1 MSVQIRKSAPMLGVM
16 AGALALALAACG
28 GSSPAPAANTGGSSQ
43 APGGGNRTGGG
54 APPGVF
60 GSIAAMSGQTL
71 QVQNP
76 QSGQTA
82 VTYDGSTKIT
92 NSVTGALSDV
102 TNGECV
108 TVNGTSSGQ
117 GKPVAATAVTI
128 TQAGANGCSFGNG
141 GQRPSGSNVP
151 RPSGSNR
158 PRPSGSPNPSA
169 GNNPAG
175 GPRAFGAVTAVSA
188 TGFTVHSTFGTTTS
202 DVTVTVT
209 SATTYT
215 KTVTADASVLV
226 VGACVAAQGKADD
239 TGAVAATSIAVSKAG
254 PNGCT
259 GGFRGGAGGFGGGR
273 GGGGGG
279 QGGNNGGGTGG
290 GNG

>member
-1 MSVQIRKSAPMLGVM
+1 MPVQIRKAALGVL
-16 AGALALALAACG
+16 AGAMAFTLAACG
-28 GSSPAPAANTGGSSQ
+28 GSSPAANPTTAPSGSNRN
-43 APGGGNRTGGG
+43 GGGP
-54 APPGVF
+54 PPGVF
-60 GSIAAMSGQTL
+60 GSIAAISGQTL

-92 NSVTGALSDV
+92 NSVAGTLADV
-102 TNGECV
+102 TSGACV
-108 TVNGTSSGQ
+108 SVVGTSSGEGQ
-117 GKPVAATAVTI
+117 PVGATAVTI
-128 TQAGANGCSFGNG
+128 TQAGANGCSFG
-141 GQRPSGSNVP
+141 GQRPSGSNTP

-158 PRPSGSPNPSA
+158 PRPSGSNGPRPST

-188 TGFTVHSTFGTTTS
+188 SGFTVHSTFGANAT

-215 KTVTADASVLV
+215 KTVSADPAALV

-239 TGAVAATSIAVSKAG
+239 TGAVVATSIAVSKAG

-259 GGFRGGAGGFGGGR
+259 GGFRGGGR
-273 GGGGGG
+273 GNG
-279 QGGNNGGGTGG
+279 NGGGTGNGG
-290 GNG
+290 GNGNG

>member
-1 MSVQIRKSAPMLGVM
+1 MSVQIRKAAALGLM
-16 AGALALALAACG
+16 AGALAFTLAACG
-28 GSSPAPAANTGGSSQ
+28 GSSPTPAANNS
-43 APGGGNRTGGG
+43 GGGQPSGANGPGGG

-60 GSIAAMSGQTL
+60 GSIAAISGQTL

-82 VTYDGSTKIT
+82 VSYDGSTKIT
-92 NSVTGALSDV
+92 NSVAGALADVTTGA
-102 TNGECV
+102 CV

-117 GKPVAATAVTI
+117 GQPVSATAVTI
-128 TQAGANGCSFGNG
+128 TAAGSSGCSFGNG
-141 GQRPSGSNVP
+141 GARPSGSNTP

-158 PRPSGSPNPSA
+158 PRPSGSNAPRPST

-175 GPRAFGAVTAVSA
+175 GPRAFGAVTALSA
-188 TGFTVHSTFGTTTS
+188 NGFTVHSTFGTNATDTT
-202 DVTVTVT
+202 VNVT

-239 TGAVAATSIAVSKAG
+239 TGAVAATAIAVSKAG

-259 GGFRGGAGGFGGGR
+259 GGFRGGAGGR
-273 GGGGGG
+273 GG
-279 QGGNNGGGTGG
+279 NGGGTGG

>member
-1 MSVQIRKSAPMLGVM
+1 MSVQIRKAAFGVL
-16 AGALALALAACG
+16 AGALAFTLAACG
-28 GSSPAPAANTGGSSQ
+28 GSSPAAPTGNAGNNQ
-43 APGGGNRTGGG
+43 APGGGNRNGG

-60 GSIAAMSGQTL
+60 GSIAAVSGQTL

-92 NSVTGALSDV
+92 NSVAGTLADV
-102 TNGECV
+102 TSGACV
-108 TVNGTSSGQ
+108 SVVGTSSGEGQ
-117 GKPVAATAVTI
+117 PVGATAVTI

-141 GQRPSGSNVP
+141 GQRPSGSNSP
-151 RPSGSNR
+151 RPSNR
-158 PRPSGSPNPSA
+158 PRPSGSNGPRPST

-188 TGFTVHSTFGTTTS
+188 TGFTVHSTFGANAT
-202 DVTVTVT
+202 DVTVNVT

-215 KTVTADASVLV
+215 KTVSADPSVLV

-259 GGFRGGAGGFGGGR
+259 GGFRGGFGGGR
-273 GGGGGG
+273 G
-279 QGGNNGGGTGG
+279 NGGG
-290 GNG
+290 GNGGGNGNG

>member
-1 MSVQIRKSAPMLGVM
+1 MSVQIRKTAPVLGVI

-28 GSSPAPAANTGGSSQ
+28 GSSPTSAANTGGNQ

-60 GSIAAMSGQTL
+60 GSIAAISGQTL

-82 VTYDGSTKIT
+82 VSYDGSTKIT
-92 NSVTGALSDV
+92 NSVAGTLADV
-102 TNGECV
+102 TSGACV

-117 GKPVAATAVTI
+117 GQPVSATAVTI
-128 TQAGANGCSFGNG
+128 TQAGSNGCSF
-141 GQRPSGSNVP
+141 GQRPSGSNAP

-158 PRPSGSPNPSA
+158 PRPSGSNGPRPST

-188 TGFTVHSTFGTTTS
+188 TGFTVHSTFGTNAT
-202 DVTVTVT
+202 DVTVNVT

-215 KTVTADASVLV
+215 KTVTADPSVLV

-239 TGAVAATSIAVSKAG
+239 TGAVAATSIEVSKAG

-259 GGFRGGAGGFGGGR
+259 GGFRGGRGGGFGGGQ
-273 GGGGGG
+273 GT
-279 QGGNNGGGTGG
+279 GGNGG

>member
-1 MSVQIRKSAPMLGVM
+1 MPVQIRKAAFGVL
-16 AGALALALAACG
+16 AGALAFTLAACG
-28 GSSPAPAANTGGSSQ
+28 GGTSPDAAAKPSGGQQ
-43 APGGGNRTGGG
+43 APGGGRTGG

-92 NSVTGALSDV
+92 NSVAGTLADV
-102 TNGECV
+102 TSGACV
-108 TVNGTSSGQ
+108 SVVGTSSAQGQ
-117 GKPVAATAVTI
+117 PVGATAVTI
-128 TQAGANGCSFGNG
+128 TQPGANGCSFGNG
-141 GQRPSGSNVP
+141 GQRPSGSNTP

-158 PRPSGSPNPSA
+158 PRPSGSNAPRPST

-188 TGFTVHSTFGTTTS
+188 TGFTVHSTFGTNATDT
-202 DVTVTVT
+202 TVTVT

-215 KTVTADASVLV
+215 KTVSADPTVLV

-239 TGAVAATSIAVSKAG
+239 TGAVAATTIAVSKAG

-273 GGGGGG
+273 G
-279 QGGNNGGGTGG
+279 NGGGTGG
-290 GNG
+290 GTGGNGGGNG

>member
-1 MSVQIRKSAPMLGVM
+1 MSVQIRKSAPMLGVV

-28 GSSPAPAANTGGSSQ
+28 GSSPATSNAGGTSQ

-60 GSIAAMSGQTL
+60 GSIAAISGQTL

-82 VTYDGSTKIT
+82 VSYDGSTKIT
-92 NSVTGALSDV
+92 NSVSGTLADV
-102 TNGECV
+102 TTGECV
-108 TVNGTSSGQ
+108 TVVGTSTAQGQ
-117 GKPVAATAVTI
+117 PVSATAVTI
-128 TQAGANGCSFGNG
+128 TPAEANGCSFGNG
-141 GQRPSGSNVP
+141 GGQRPSGSNTP

-158 PRPSGSPNPSA
+158 PRPSGAPRPST

-188 TGFTVHSTFGTTTS
+188 TGFTVHSTFGTSTT
-202 DVTVTVT
+202 DTTVNVT

-215 KTVTADASVLV
+215 KTVAGDASALV

-259 GGFRGGAGGFGGGR
+259 GGFRGGAGGGR
-273 GGGGGG
+273 GGGAGGG
-279 QGGNNGGGTGG
+279 QGGTGG
-290 GNG
+290 GNGGGNG

>member
-1 MSVQIRKSAPMLGVM
+1 MSVQIRKAAFGVL
-16 AGALALALAACG
+16 AGALAFTLAACG
-28 GSSPAPAANTGGSSQ
+28 GSSPA
-43 APGGGNRTGGG
+43 APGSNTKAPGNNRTGGG

-60 GSIAAMSGQTL
+60 GSIAAISGQTL

-92 NSVTGALSDV
+92 NSVAGTLADV
-102 TNGECV
+102 TSGACV
-108 TVNGTSSGQ
+108 SVVGTSSGQ
-117 GKPVAATAVTI
+117 GQPVGATAVTI
-128 TQAGANGCSFGNG
+128 TQAGANGCSFGG
-141 GQRPSGSNVP
+141 GQRPSGSNTP
-151 RPSGSNR
+151 RPSGSNG
-158 PRPSGSPNPSA
+158 PRPSGSNGPRPST

-188 TGFTVHSTFGTTTS
+188 SGFTVHSTFGSNAT
-202 DVTVTVT
+202 DVTVNVT

-215 KTVTADASVLV
+215 KTVSADPTALI

-239 TGAVAATSIAVSKAG
+239 TGAVAATAIAVSKAG

-259 GGFRGGAGGFGGGR
+259 GGFRGGRGGGR
-273 GGGGGG
+273 G
-279 QGGNNGGGTGG
+279 NGTGTGG
-290 GNG
+290 GNGNG

>member
-1 MSVQIRKSAPMLGVM
+1 MSVQIRKAAFGLV
-16 AGALALALAACG
+16 AGALAFTLAACG
-28 GSSPAPAANTGGSSQ
+28 GSPAPAADNGGGTRP
-43 APGGGNRTGGG
+43 APGGGRTGGG

-60 GSIAAMSGQTL
+60 GSIAAVSGQTI

-82 VTYDGSTKIT
+82 VSYDGSTKIT
-92 NSVTGALSDV
+92 NSVSGTLADV
-102 TNGECV
+102 TAGACV
-108 TVNGTSSGQ
+108 SVVGTSTGQ
-117 GKPVAATAVTI
+117 GQPVSATAVTI

-141 GQRPSGSNVP
+141 GQRPSGSNSP

-158 PRPSGSPNPSA
+158 PRPSGGPRPST

-188 TGFTVHSTFGTTTS
+188 NGFTVHSTFGGNATDTT
-202 DVTVTVT
+202 VNVT

-215 KTVTADASVLV
+215 KTVSADPSVLV
-226 VGACVAAQGKADD
+226 VGACVAAQGKSDD

-259 GGFRGGAGGFGGGR
+259 GGFRGGRGGFGGGR
-273 GGGGGG
+273 G
-279 QGGNNGGGTGG
+279 NGG
-290 GNG
+290 GNGGGGNG

>member
-1 MSVQIRKSAPMLGVM
+1 MSVQIRKAAALGLM
-16 AGALALALAACG
+16 AGALAFTLAACG
-28 GSSPAPAANTGGSSQ
+28 GFSPAPAANNS
-43 APGGGNRTGGG
+43 GGGQPSGANRPGGG

-60 GSIAAMSGQTL
+60 GSIAAVSGQTL

-82 VTYDGSTKIT
+82 VSYDGSTKIT
-92 NSVTGALSDV
+92 NSVAGTLADVTTGA
-102 TNGECV
+102 CV
-108 TVNGTSSGQ
+108 TVNGTSTAEGQ
-117 GKPVAATAVTI
+117 PVSATAVTI
-128 TQAGANGCSFGNG
+128 TEAGANGCSFGNG
-141 GQRPSGSNVP
+141 GARPSGSNTP

-158 PRPSGSPNPSA
+158 PRPSGSNAPRPSTGA
-169 GNNPAG
+169 NPAG

-188 TGFTVHSTFGTTTS
+188 TGFTVHSTVGATAS
-202 DVTVTVT
+202 DVTVNVT

-215 KTVTADASVLV
+215 KTVAADASALV

-259 GGFRGGAGGFGGGR
+259 GGFRGGAGGR
-273 GGGGGG
+273 GG
-279 QGGNNGGGTGG
+279 NGGGTGG

>member
-1 MSVQIRKSAPMLGVM
+1 MSVQIRKAALGVM
-16 AGALALALAACG
+16 AGALAFTLAACG
-28 GSSPAPAANTGGSSQ
+28 GSSPAAPAGSNTK
-43 APGGGNRTGGG
+43 APGTNRNGGG

-60 GSIAAMSGQTL
+60 GSIAAVSGQTL

-82 VTYDGSTKIT
+82 VSYDGSTKIT
-92 NSVTGALSDV
+92 NSVAGTLADV
-102 TNGECV
+102 TSGACV
-108 TVNGTSSGQ
+108 SVVGTSTGEGQ
-117 GKPVAATAVTI
+117 PVGATAVTI
-128 TQAGANGCSFGNG
+128 TQAGANGCSFGG
-141 GQRPSGSNVP
+141 GQRPSGSNTP
-151 RPSGSNR
+151 RPSESNR
-158 PRPSGSPNPSA
+158 PRPSGSNGPRPST

-188 TGFTVHSTFGTTTS
+188 NGFTVHSTFGSNAT
-202 DVTVTVT
+202 DVTVNVT

-215 KTVTADASVLV
+215 KTVSADPTALV

-259 GGFRGGAGGFGGGR
+259 GGFRGGRGGFGGGR
-273 GGGGGG
+273 GN
-279 QGGNNGGGTGG
+279 GGNGGG
-290 GNG
+290 GNGGGNGNG

>member
-1 MSVQIRKSAPMLGVM
+1 MSVQISKVALLGVV
-16 AGALALALAACG
+16 AGAMAFTLAACG
-28 GSSPAPAANTGGSSQ
+28 GSTPAPAASTGGGQPS
-43 APGGGNRTGGG
+43 GTNRPGGG

-60 GSIAAMSGQTL
+60 GSIAAVSGQTL

-82 VTYDGSTKIT
+82 VSYDGSTKIT
-92 NSVTGALSDV
+92 NSVAGALTDV
-102 TNGECV
+102 TNGACV
-108 TVNGTSSGQ
+108 TVNGTATGQ
-117 GKPVAATAVTI
+117 GQPVSATAVTI
-128 TQAGANGCSFGNG
+128 TQAGSNGCNFGNG
-141 GQRPSGSNVP
+141 GQRPSGSNTP

-158 PRPSGSPNPSA
+158 PRPSGSNGPRPST

-188 TGFTVHSTFGTTTS
+188 TGFTVHSTFGANAS
-202 DVTVTVT
+202 DVTVNVT

-215 KTVTADASVLV
+215 KTVTADASALV

-259 GGFRGGAGGFGGGR
+259 GGFRGGRGGGF
-273 GGGGGG
+273 GGGGG
-279 QGGNNGGGTGG
+279 QGGGNGGNGG

>member
-1 MSVQIRKSAPMLGVM
+1 MSVQIRKSVPVLALV
-16 AGALALALAACG
+16 AGALAVTLAACG
-28 GSSPAPAANTGGSSQ
+28 GSSPAPAANKGGNSQ
-43 APGGGNRTGGG
+43 QGGGNRGGG

-60 GSIAAMSGQTL
+60 GSIAAVSGQTL

-76 QSGQTA
+76 QSGQVA
-82 VTYDGSTKIT
+82 VSYDGSTKIT
-92 NSVTGALSDV
+92 NSVSGALSDV
-102 TNGECV
+102 TSGVCV
-108 TVNGTSSGQ
+108 SVVGTSTGQ
-117 GKPVAATAVTI
+117 GQPVSATAVTI
-128 TQAGANGCSFGNG
+128 TPAGANGCTFGNG
-141 GQRPSGSNVP
+141 GQRPSGSNSPRPSGSRAP
-151 RPSGSNR
+151 RPSGSNA
-158 PRPSGSPNPSA
+158 PRPST

-188 TGFTVHSTFGTTTS
+188 TGFTVHSTFGTNTT
-202 DVTVTVT
+202 DTTVTVT

-215 KTVTADASVLV
+215 KTVAADPSVLV

-259 GGFRGGAGGFGGGR
+259 GGFRGGFGGGR
-273 GGGGGG
+273 GGRGG
-279 QGGNNGGGTGG
+279 NGGGSGSGNGG

>member
-1 MSVQIRKSAPMLGVM
+1 MSVQIRKAAALGLM
-16 AGALALALAACG
+16 AGGLAFTLAACG
-28 GSSPAPAANTGGSSQ
+28 GSTPAPPANNS
-43 APGGGNRTGGG
+43 GGGQTSGTNRPAG

-60 GSIAAMSGQTL
+60 GSIAAISGQTL

-82 VTYDGSTKIT
+82 VSYDGSTKIT
-92 NSVTGALSDV
+92 NSVAGTLADVTTGA
-102 TNGECV
+102 CV
-108 TVNGTSSGQ
+108 TVNGTSTAEGQ
-117 GKPVAATAVTI
+117 PVSATAVTI

-141 GQRPSGSNVP
+141 DTRPSGSNAP

-158 PRPSGSPNPSA
+158 PRPSGSNSPRPSTGA
-169 GNNPAG
+169 NPAG

-188 TGFTVHSTFGTTTS
+188 TGFTVHSTFGTNAS
-202 DVTVTVT
+202 DVTVNVT

-215 KTVTADASVLV
+215 KTVPADASALV

-259 GGFRGGAGGFGGGR
+259 GGFRGGR
-273 GGGGGG
+273 GGGF
-279 QGGNNGGGTGG
+279 GGGTGG
-290 GNG
+290 GTGNGGGNG